1 MPEQEDIIQQKV
13 APAPIAE
20 PIKERVWFTDGA
32 SMVYPKQTRTIYWA
46 LNLLLFLIL
55 NMFLVRIQ
63 SGDWFTGSHLS
74 PTLIET
80 LLSPLNIFQYPEY
93 ILVLGTVMA
102 LMCTV
107 PILTAQQYNFWH
119 AMPFILVL
127 VVIGH
132 DYHLLLS
139 GCLVVSC
146 AGVSFDPLRFK
157 SKFISS
163 TFWLFPII
171 VYWIFHSGNNPEE
184 DILKWAVLYSPWT
197 VALFFSVGIFALIIG
212 IGHFN
217 RYKPGTVFPIFS
229 ALLITT
235 ILFFDNNIGMDE
247 RDFRAIVFK
256 NSPSEITVLQ
266 SRSIVPDIEL
276 QAANERKKQPYLSLE
291 QCRSHARAEWYIEFI
306 GNDIKYKG
314 SYNDI
319 PKKKRRYND
328 LTQYS
333 IAEETTVQI
342 VHTLINTFK
351 QIDKF
356 ISIPNRKPEYL
367 ANALYYKGMLKELK
381 VDERALE
388 KDRLHFYYSNTTD
401 ASKAIWEKIMVD
413 YADTDV
419 SIEAQ
424 YRLAKLQART
434 FGQDKT
440 NVKNFDTAV
449 TLLKQAQTQ
458 CDALL
463 IKRREK
469 PLRNVFGIKSLSAI
483 FTIPQEILNDSD
495 LIALQARIGR
505 LLLLL
510 ERNNHPDDTKDG
522 DYLTE
527 FISFD
532 EHKNSYHSNLTM
544 LQKNI
549 PHTHPL
555 ADNIA
560 FALAMLETNT
570 DNRIDA
576 LWNVIEQYNNQDGAI
591 EAMLERAVL
600 LLSQRDQHG
609 IDALSYLET
618 SREHLQKIKKLKP
631 KSYYSR
637 QAQSLLDAN
646 PVIE

>member
-1 MPEQEDIIQQKV
+1 MPEHENITQ
-13 APAPIAE
+13 PPPLPPIE
-20 PIKERVWFTDGA
+20 ERVWFTDGA

-46 LNLLLFLIL
+46 LNLLLFLVL

-93 ILVLGTVMA
+93 ILVLGTIMA

-119 AMPFILVL
+119 AIPFVLVL

-139 GCLVVSC
+139 GCLLVSC

-157 SKFISS
+157 SKFVSS
-163 TFWLFPII
+163 TFWLFPIV

-197 VALFFSVGIFALIIG
+197 VALFSSIGIFGLIIG

-217 RYKPGTVFPIFS
+217 RYKAGTVFPIFL
-229 ALLITT
+229 ALLVTT
-235 ILFFDNNIGMDE
+235 ILVFNNNIGMDE

-256 NSPSEITVLQ
+256 NSPLQIKVLQ

-276 QAANERKKQPYLSLE
+276 QAANERKKQPYLSIE

-306 GNDIKYKG
+306 GNNIKYKG
-314 SYNDI
+314 SYNDA
-319 PKKKRRYND
+319 KQKKRRYND
-328 LTQYS
+328 LTEYS

-342 VHTLINTFK
+342 VYTLINTFT

-367 ANALYYKGMLKELK
+367 ANALYYKGMLKELR
-381 VDERALE
+381 VDERALK

-401 ASKAIWEKIMVD
+401 ASKGIWEKIMVD

-424 YRLAKLQART
+424 YRLAKLQAST
-434 FGQDKT
+434 FSQEKR
-440 NVKNFDTAV
+440 NIKNFETAV
-449 TLLKQAQTQ
+449 ILLKQAEKQ
-458 CDALL
+458 CDTLL
-463 IKRREK
+463 IERREK
-469 PLRNVFGIKSLSAI
+469 PRRNVFGIKSLSAI
-483 FTIPQEILNDSD
+483 FTIPQEVLNDSD
-495 LIALQARIGR
+495 LMVLQARIGR

-510 ERNNHPDDTKDG
+510 EKNNHPEDTKDG
-522 DYLTE
+522 EYLTE
-527 FISFD
+527 FIALD
-532 EHKNSYHSNLTM
+532 EHKNSYQSDLTI
-544 LQKNI
+544 LQKSI
-549 PHTHPL
+549 PHTNPL

-560 FALAMLETNT
+560 FAIAMLETNT

-576 LWNVIEQYNNQDGAI
+576 LWNVIELYENQDGAI
-591 EAMLERAVL
+591 EAMLERAIL

-609 IDALSYLET
+609 IDALSYLES
-618 SREHLQKIKKLKP
+618 SREHLQKIKQLKP
-631 KSYYSR
+631 KSYYSK
-637 QAQSLLDAN
+637 QAQSLLDDN